1 MRLGWDENDKSTWE
15 EEYVKMPRHRE
26 IPVQDFCPTA
36 WEAMCELV
44 GGEDKIDPVRER
56 YHGDQFIINFG
67 SDYWDK
73 VCDVSFGSIKVID
86 ADVRFLLVVQHE
98 SPPPQELTGW

>member
-1 MRLGWDENDKSTWE
+1 
-15 EEYVKMPRHRE
+15 
-26 IPVQDFCPTA
+26 
-36 WEAMCELV
+36 MCELV

-56 YHGDQFIINFG
+56 FHGDQFIINFG